1 MTNLTYMKKLT
12 YNKHNTIPAV
22 VSRLIAKISIVIC
35 GLIITVSCNVNKQND
50 PMGSFISGLM
60 GKMTLEE
67 KIGQLNQVSGPTSI
81 VTGAKIS
88 EEIRKKIQNGQ
99 VGSILNTTRVTN
111 IRELQDIAINESRLK
126 IPLIFGLDVIHGYRT
141 MYPIPLAMSCTWDTT
156 LIEKYA
162 RTAAIEAS
170 SDGINWVFSP
180 MVDLVRDPRWGRVAE
195 SAGED
200 PYLGSKVAVAMVR
213 GYQGKNL
220 KDENTVLACVK
231 HFALYGAPIAGR
243 DYNSVDMSEIQM
255 YQDYFPPY
263 QAAVNAGAGSIM
275 TSFNDINGT
284 PATVN
289 KWLLS
294 DVLRNQWGFDGL
306 VLTDYTAINEVSN
319 HGLGGLQEVSALALK
334 AGVDIDMVGEGY
346 LTTLK
351 KSLEEGKISEADI
364 DRACKRVLEAK
375 YKLGVFEDP
384 YRYINEERASKEI
397 SSPEKVEL
405 ARDVA
410 RRSIVLLKNENQV
423 LPLPKKGTIAVVGP
437 LANSPIDVLGTWAL
451 PADRSK
457 VVSILQGIKD
467 AAGQDMKVVYTKGAN
482 VTEEPYL
489 LDKLNNGFLN
499 FFKPFYEKTT
509 QSSEKMLNEA
519 IRISEK
525 ADVIVAVLGEFF
537 AMSGEAASLTDIGL
551 RDSQKKLLEKM
562 VATGKPVVL
571 VLVNGRPLTL
581 EWEAANVDAILETW
595 AGGSQA
601 GNAIADVL
609 FGDYNPSGKLTMT
622 FPRNVGQIP
631 IYYSHKNTGRPYDV
645 KNTFTSQYLDVPNEP
660 LYPFGFG
667 LSYTNFEYGDI
678 RVNKTELT
686 GEETLTVTTEITN
699 TGKYAGEEIVQ
710 LYIQD
715 PVATI
720 SRPVKELKGFKK
732 IAINPREKKEVTF
745 SVSTDDLKF
754 YNSNLEYVWE
764 PGEFIIYVGPNS
776 GDTKGIKVVWS
787 K

>member
-1 MTNLTYMKKLT
+1 MKKHTL
-12 YNKHNTIPAV
+12 NKYITRPV
-22 VSRLIAKISIVIC
+22 VISRLIAKISIVIC

-50 PMGSFISGLM
+50 PMDSFISNLIS
-60 GKMTLEE
+60 KMTLEE
-67 KIGQLNQVSGPTSI
+67 KIGQLNQVSGPTTI

-99 VGSILNTTRVTN
+99 VGSILNTTRVKN
-111 IRELQDIAINESRLK
+111 IRELQDIAVNESRLK
-126 IPLIFGLDVIHGYRT
+126 IPLIFGLDVVHGYRT

-200 PYLGSKVAVAMVR
+200 PYLGSKVAAAMVR

-263 QAAVNAGAGSIM
+263 KAAIDAGAGSIM
-275 TSFNDINGT
+275 TSFNDINGI

-289 KWLLS
+289 KWLLT
-294 DVLRNQWGFDGL
+294 DILREQWGFDGI

-319 HGLGGLQEVSALALK
+319 HGLGGLQKVSALALK
-334 AGVDIDMVGEGY
+334 AGVDVDMVGEGF

-351 KSLEEGKISEADI
+351 ESLEKGNISEKDI
-364 DRACKRVLEAK
+364 DNACRRVLEAK
-375 YKLGVFEDP
+375 YKLGLFEDP
-384 YRYINEERASKEI
+384 YRYIDVKLAAKEI
-397 SSPEKVEL
+397 SSPEKIEF

-410 RRSIVLLKNENQV
+410 KRSIVLLKNKDQV
-423 LPLPKKGTIAVVGP
+423 LPLDKKGTVAVIGP
-437 LANSPIDVLGTWAL
+437 LADSPIDVLGTWAI

-457 VVSILQGIKD
+457 VTSILQGIID
-467 AAGQDMKVVYTKGAN
+467 AAGQNMKVAYAKGAN
-482 VTEEPYL
+482 VTDEPYL
-489 LDKLNNGFLN
+489 LNKLNRGFLSYFRSYYKETN
-499 FFKPFYEKTT
+499 
-509 QSSEKMLNEA
+509 QSPEEMLNEA
-519 IRISEK
+519 ISISEK
-525 ADVIVAVLGEFF
+525 ADVIVAVLGEVF
-537 AMSGEAASLTDIGL
+537 AMSGEAASLSDIGL
-551 RDSQKKLLEKM
+551 PDSQKKLLEKM

-595 AGGSQA
+595 GGGSQA

-631 IYYSHKNTGRPYDV
+631 IYYSHKNTGRPYDE
-645 KNTFTSQYLDVPNEP
+645 KNLFTTQYLDVPNEP
-660 LYPFGFG
+660 LYPFGYG
-667 LSYTNFEYGDI
+667 LSYTNFEYGNLE
-678 RVNKTELT
+678 VSKSELS
-686 GEETLTVTTEITN
+686 GEETLTVKVDVTN
-699 TGKYAGEEIVQ
+699 TGTYKGEEIVQ

-715 PVATI
+715 PVASIT
-720 SRPVKELKGFKK
+720 RPVKELKGFKK
-732 IAINPREKKEVTF
+732 VAINPGEKKEVTF
-745 SVSTDDLKF
+745 SISTDDLKF

-776 GDTKGIKVVWS
+776 AGTKDVKIIWNN
-787 K
+787 